1 MANKLLF
8 FLTLPSST
16 ILKYEAKYKKN
27 AEPYTILKK
36 KSPKNLSK
44 EKLNPK
50 NMVHI

>member
-36 KSPKNLSK
+36 SHLKIYQKK
-44 EKLNPK
+44 KLNPK